1 MWRGSNP
8 ILEACSSSEARVLG
22 RHPRGWAGLFGIL
35 EVGVARS
42 GFFPKSFCRHMQ
54 KIGCCHG
61 LKEKGNDSASLV
73 EKAATDGKRSLSVT
87 LSGSWSYF
95 SLLSTSGLRP

>member
-42 GFFPKSFCRHMQ
+42 GFLPQELLQ

-61 LKEKGNDSASLV
+61 VKE
-73 EKAATDGKRSLSVT
+73 T
-87 LSGSWSYF
+87 L
-95 SLLSTSGLRP
+95 PA